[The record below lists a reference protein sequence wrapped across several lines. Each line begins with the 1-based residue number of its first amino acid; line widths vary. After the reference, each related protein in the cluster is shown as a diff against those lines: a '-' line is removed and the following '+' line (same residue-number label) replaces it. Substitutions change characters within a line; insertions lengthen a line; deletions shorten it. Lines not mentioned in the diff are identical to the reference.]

1 MTRLEIGCGSRVPA
15 QRRVLACYDIFA
27 AACAAIFRKQS
38 RHTQSSPST
47 GIGSRAASSAH
58 QHGPAGLQVNA
69 VPHREQAMRRDA
81 GSEFP
86 KRFVIN
92 RTELRARFS
101 STVHPGWPYIPPP
114 IYAQDSPEERREK
127 S

>member
-15 QRRVLACYDIFA
+15 QRRVLACYEIFA

-47 GIGSRAASSAH
+47 GIGKRAVSPAH

-69 VPHREQAMRRDA
+69 
-81 GSEFP
+81 
-86 KRFVIN
+86 
-92 RTELRARFS
+92 
-101 STVHPGWPYIPPP
+101 GWPYIPSP
-114 IYAQDSPEERREK
+114 IYAQDSPKERREK